1 MSTTNIKQFTS
12 PIDDVSYNYYVDDG
26 VLSYK
31 IEGTD
36 WQDFTPNDRAYTSQ
50 ENVEFLSL
58 LYGGVS
64 WLSLIHI

>member
-1 MSTTNIKQFTS
+1 MSTTKIKQFTS

-64 WLSLIHI
+64 W

>member
-1 MSTTNIKQFTS
+1 MLTTKIKQFTS

-58 LYGGVS
+58 LYGGAS
-64 WLSLIHI
+64 W

>member
-1 MSTTNIKQFTS
+1 MSMTNIKQFTS

-64 WLSLIHI
+64 W

>member
-1 MSTTNIKQFTS
+1 MDSKMTNIKQYTS
-12 PIDDVSYNYYVDDG
+12 PIDDVQFNYYVDNG

-36 WQDFTPNDRAYTSQ
+36 WQDFTPNDRAYTPQ

-64 WLSLIHI
+64 W

>member
-1 MSTTNIKQFTS
+1 MSMTKIKQFTS

-58 LYGGVS
+58 LYGGAS
-64 WLSLIHI
+64 W

>member
-1 MSTTNIKQFTS
+1 MSMTKIKQFTS

-64 WLSLIHI
+64 W